1 MNLQEIKETYCQE
14 TFTTDKKRPKKVQ
27 KLSFAQLKISN
38 KLLKAVSK
46 LGFTH
51 PTPIQEQ
58 AIPHGIDGK
67 DIVALAQTGS
77 GKTLAYGIPIIQNM
91 LTDKSGTS
99 LILVPTRE
107 LALQVEDSLRGLL
120 RAVNLRSAVLI
131 GGASM
136 GIQISILKKNPRV
149 IIATPGRLMDHIE
162 RRTVNMNYTNYFVLD
177 EADRMLDMGFV
188 KDIKKIIKSCKNIK
202 QTLLFSATMPNEVK
216 NIANTLMVEPLYL
229 EIDKSGTTPQKIS
242 HEMIMVQNHEKGQI
256 LANRLNE
263 CEGPVLVFTR
273 TKRMATKLSIKINQ
287 MGFSSAEIHSDRS
300 QAQRQRAL
308 EGFKKG
314 RHKILVATDI
324 AARGI
329 DVSNI
334 ELVVNYDMP
343 ANSEDYIHRIG
354 RTGRAGKNGQAI
366 SFATNAQRGSIREIE
381 RALDLKLLISSAKQA
396 LPLIKKKPV
405 PAPQKNDDAQKIEKK
420 VTKKQKPETKIKK
433 KRKITKKK
441 SNSQGNP
448 FEIFMNGNSKKKRFK
463 RRKAS

>member
-1 MNLQEIKETYCQE
+1 MNLQEIKDAYCQE
-14 TFTTDKKRPKKVQ
+14 TFDLDKKKPKKVQ
-27 KLSFAQLKISN
+27 KLSFAQLQITN
-38 KLLKAVSK
+38 KLQKAVSK

-58 AIPHGIDGK
+58 AIPHGINGK

-77 GKTLAYGIPIIQNM
+77 GKTLAYGLPVIQNM
-91 LTDKSGTS
+91 LAEKFGTS

-107 LALQVEDSLRGLL
+107 LALQVEDSLLALL

-136 GIQISILKKNPRV
+136 AIQRTILKKNPRV

-162 RRTVNMNYTNYFVLD
+162 RRTINMNDTNYFVLD

-188 KDIKKIIKSCKNIK
+188 HDIKKIIKNCHNIK
-202 QTLLFSATMPNEVK
+202 QTLLFSATMPTEVK
-216 NIANTLMVEPLYL
+216 NIANTLMKEPLYL

-242 HEMIMVQNHEKGQI
+242 HEMIMVQNHEKSQI

-263 CEGPVLVFTR
+263 CEGPVLIFTR
-273 TKRMATKLSIKINQ
+273 TKRMATKLSLKINQ

-314 RHKILVATDI
+314 KHKILVATDI

-381 RALDLKLLISSAKQA
+381 RALDLKILISSANQPMPV
-396 LPLIKKKPV
+396 LKKEPISI
-405 PAPQKNDDAQKIEKK
+405 PQIKNDIQVVEKK
-420 VTKKQKPETKIKK
+420 ATKKQKPETNVKK

-441 SNSQGNP
+441 PNSAGNP
-448 FEIFMNGNSKKKRFK
+448 FEVFMNGNSKKKKFK